1 MCGNGWNSVTGTAFQ
16 MEMTGY
22 YRPQITK
29 AARRWCRTQ
38 PLQVLH
44 AATSARLAAYSRVH
58 TTDVDDAAESIG
70 RIFCPHALDPLRHS
84 WPDFH
89 ALHNCAAFDG
99 FSVNYVAYGGSV
111 AIDPGCLDRFFL
123 LQMPIRG
130 RAQIRTGGRKVE
142 SGPGAA
148 ASLLSPTLPTRMI
161 WQDNCAQLILLVD
174 RQQIESRAAAL
185 AERPA
190 GRVEFEPHIDLDTP
204 FGRALQFQI
213 EYLVDLAEHGG
224 PAPDLPPVHDGHLAR
239 VHPRASSHRP
249 AAQSQRCHQP
259 AGAPPRSV
267 APVFKR
273 ARDSLEAHAAEPLD
287 LEKLSR
293 VSGIGIRS
301 LQLGFKR
308 HFGVSISEVLQD
320 IRLEH
325 LHARLLNA
333 RSGERIIDIAFD
345 LGFTHLS
352 RMAGVYRAKF
362 GETPSATL
370 RKNR

>member
-1 MCGNGWNSVTGTAFQ
+1 MVSDAT
-16 MEMTGY
+16 
-22 YRPQITK
+22 
-29 AARRWCRTQ
+29 
-38 PLQVLH
+38 VLGMAH
-44 AATSARLAAYSRVH
+44 AATGARLAAYSRVH

-111 AIDPGCLDRFFL
+111 SIDPGCLDRFFL

-130 RAQIRTGGRKVE
+130 RAQVKTGGREVE
-142 SGPGAA
+142 SRPGAV

-161 WQDNCAQLILLVD
+161 WQDNCARLILLVD
-174 RQQIESRAAAL
+174 RRQVESRAAAL

-190 GRVEFEPHIDLDTP
+190 GPVEFEPHIDLDTP

-224 PAPDLPPVHDGHLAR
+224 PAPDLPPVMMATLRESILGLLLTGQRHNLSDAIN
-239 VHPRASSHRP
+239 RP
-249 AAQSQRCHQP
+249 ALHREALP
-259 AGAPPRSV
+259 A
-267 APVFKR
+267 VFKR

-308 HFGVSISEVLQD
+308 HFGVSISEALQD

-325 LHARLLNA
+325 LNARLLNA

-352 RMAGVYRAKF
+352 RMASVYRAKF

-370 RKNR
+370 RKSR